1 MKKNILVSVAILVL
15 ALVLSLATAV
25 AAFADTSGQGSS
37 PGSGF
42 RNRMQNEY
50 IQALASASGETTAQ
64 IQTDVTN
71 GQTVAQIAQQLASAG
86 TITETSLATAIQQV
100 LASEDQTRAAN
111 MAQALISGQMAGGQ
125 GNSGQ
130 SGQPGN
136 AQYSGRQNG
145 GQGTGQGSN
154 MLVQALATAS
164 GETTAQIQTDVTN
177 GQTVAQI
184 AQQLASAGTITQASL
199 AAAIQTA
206 MSSNDQTRAATD
218 AQALISGQM
227 PGRQGGNSPTTGS
240 TTTSG
245 IVLTIGSSRMYVN
258 GTAQDIDPGYQTSPV
273 IKNSRAF
280 IPIRAIIEKLGGT
293 VTWDAADQQLTI
305 TLNNTTIV
313 LSVGS
318 TTATVNGVATTL
330 DDAPYV
336 SASGRTMLP
345 LRFIMENLGGHTV
358 NWDSN
363 ARTITIQ

>member
-1 MKKNILVSVAILVL
+1 MVL

-50 IQALASASGETTAQ
+50 IQALAS
-64 IQTDVTN
+64 
-71 GQTVAQIAQQLASAG
+71 
-86 TITETSLATAIQQV
+86 
-100 LASEDQTRAAN
+100 
-111 MAQALISGQMAGGQ
+111 
-125 GNSGQ
+125 
-130 SGQPGN
+130 
-136 AQYSGRQNG
+136 
-145 GQGTGQGSN
+145 
-154 MLVQALATAS
+154 AS